1 VSSAGPRA
9 EALADAAPAHGR
21 GLSRPAIDRE
31 ALWRWRAAHAGI
43 VREEALEYVR
53 RLASVVGVPA
63 GAVVLDFGGGVGF
76 VSEALSP
83 LAGVVWWWD
92 PSPAMRAVAAPRLAK
107 LPNARILPGEAL
119 AGEPAAEPRFDLILV
134 NSVVQYM
141 PPDELR
147 AWLGAWRDLLRPAG
161 QIVLSDLVAPG
172 HGLVGD
178 ALDQVWLGVRG
189 GFLARAL
196 LAGLVELGP
205 IRAATRRHGFTR
217 LAPEDLRGHARAAGL
232 ETRFLPGSLT
242 HRRRRFAAVLSV
254 PGDTRASRD

>member
-1 VSSAGPRA
+1 VSSPGLRA
-9 EALADAAPAHGR
+9 ETLAEAPAHGG
-21 GLSRPAIDRE
+21 GLSRPAVDRE
-31 ALWRWRAAHAGI
+31 ALWRWRAAHAGV

-53 RLASVVGVPA
+53 RLASAVGVPA

-83 LAGVVWWWD
+83 LAGAVWWWD
-92 PSPAMRAVAAPRLAK
+92 PSPAMRAAAAARLAD
-107 LPNARILPGEAL
+107 LPNAKMLLAEEL
-119 AGEPAAEPRFDLILV
+119 AGRTAPERRFDLILV

-141 PPDELR
+141 TPEELR
-147 AWLGAWRDLLRPAG
+147 AWLGAWRDRLRPAG
-161 QIVLSDLVAPG
+161 RIVLSDLVAPG

-178 ALDQVWLGVRG
+178 VLDQLWLGVRG
-189 GFLARAL
+189 GFLTRAL
-196 LAGLVELGP
+196 LAGLVEFGP
-205 IRAATRRHGFTR
+205 IRGATRRHGFTR

-254 PGDTRASRD
+254 AGDTHASRG